1 MSDEGFGRRLTEFSH
16 GAGCGCKLGPAALGD
31 VLARLTPPS
40 HPDLLVGTDTG
51 DDAAVWRI
59 APDRALVATT
69 DFFTPIVDD
78 PRTWGA
84 IAATNAVSDVYAMG
98 GTPLFALNLVC
109 WPSTGDTALGTDV
122 LAEVLVGGAD
132 VGAKCGFAVVGGHTV
147 DDPEPKYGL
156 AVVGEV
162 HPDRV
167 LTNAGL
173 RPGDALV
180 LTKPL
185 GVGVLTTAIKK
196 GHAAPERVDA
206 AVTVMTTP
214 NADASR
220 AALDAGS
227 TGCTDVTG
235 YGLLGH
241 LTKMTV
247 ASGVD
252 AHVDVAA
259 VPVLDG
265 VRELVAA
272 GVVPGGTRRN
282 REWVTD
288 RVRTGSFGEP
298 DVLLLADAQTS
309 GGLLFGAEP
318 ERADAAVEALR
329 TQGHPAARIGTVE
342 RGTGLVHLR

>member
-1 MSDEGFGRRLTEFSH
+1 MSGATSTRRLTEFSH
-16 GAGCGCKLGPAALGD
+16 GAGCGCKLGPGALAE
-31 VLARLTPPS
+31 VLSGLTPAS
-40 HPDLLVGTDTG
+40 HPDLMVGTETG
-51 DDAAVWRI
+51 DDAAVWRLS
-59 APDRALVATT
+59 ADRALVATT

-109 WPSTGDTALGTDV
+109 WPSSELPGSMLAQV
-122 LAEVLVGGAD
+122 LEGGAQ
-132 VGAKCGFAVVGGHTV
+132 VGRDCGFAVVGGHTV

-185 GVGVLTTAIKK
+185 GVGVISTAIKT
-196 GHAAPERVDA
+196 GRATEDQVRASVAA
-206 AVTVMTTP
+206 MTTP
-214 NADASR
+214 NADASVAAR
-220 AALDAGS
+220 AAGA

-252 AHVDVAA
+252 AHLDVDA

-265 VRELVAA
+265 VRELLAD

-282 REWVTD
+282 REWVAD
-288 RVRTGSFGEP
+288 RIHAGNRVE
-298 DVLLLADAQTS
+298 DEILLLADAQTS

-318 ERADAAVEALR
+318 ARADDAVAALR
-329 TQGHPAARIGTVE
+329 ARGHAAARIGTV
-342 RGTGLVHLR
+342 RPGPGLVHLR